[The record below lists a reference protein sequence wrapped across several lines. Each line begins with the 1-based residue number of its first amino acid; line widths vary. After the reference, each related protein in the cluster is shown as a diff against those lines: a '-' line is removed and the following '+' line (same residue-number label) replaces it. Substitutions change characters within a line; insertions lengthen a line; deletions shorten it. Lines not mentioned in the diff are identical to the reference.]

1 MSAMRSPAAT
11 PAAMNPLAR
20 ACTSPANCAAVT
32 SVQVP
37 SAVLRRSMTARGCS
51 AARRV
56 TTSAAFADAGISARA
71 GMLYSRKDL
80 SVLRPPESMFYL
92 MRVHVVSD
100 VHGTADALKTAGD
113 GADMLICLGDM
124 LLFLDYADH
133 TQGIFPEL
141 YGAEH
146 AREYIDLRTARRFDE
161 ARALT
166 AGIAAR
172 LTAERGTDLRTLTEE
187 AIRKQ
192 YAQLFGAL
200 AEPAY
205 LTYGNVDIPRLWD
218 SFRKPGHQVLDGGA
232 AMVGGVTFGFVGA
245 GLISPY
251 RTPNEVP
258 PSRYAEKLDAV
269 GTVDVLCTHIPPA
282 VPELLYDVQ
291 ARRMETGSTALLDVI
306 CRTQPRYALFG
317 HVHNPLARRVRI
329 GRTECVNV
337 GHFRATRVPYVV
349 EL

>member
-1 MSAMRSPAAT
+1 
-11 PAAMNPLAR
+11 
-20 ACTSPANCAAVT
+20 
-32 SVQVP
+32 
-37 SAVLRRSMTARGCS
+37 
-51 AARRV
+51 
-56 TTSAAFADAGISARA
+56 
-71 GMLYSRKDL
+71 
-80 SVLRPPESMFYL
+80 MFYL

-100 VHGTADALKTAGD
+100 VHGTSDALKTAGD

-133 TQGIFPEL
+133 TQGIFAEL
-141 YGAEH
+141 YGVEH
-146 AREYIDLRTARRFDE
+146 AKRYIDLRTARRFDE

-172 LTAERGTDLRTLTEE
+172 LTAERGADLRTLTER

-192 YAQLFGAL
+192 YAALFGAL

-205 LTYGNVDIPRLWD
+205 LTYGNVDVPGLWD
-218 SFRKPGHQVLDGGA
+218 SFRKPGHQVLDGGRA
-232 AMVGGVTFGFVGA
+232 VVEGVTFGFVGA

-258 PSRYAEKLDAV
+258 PSRYSEKLDAV
-269 GTVDVLCTHIPPA
+269 GAVDVLCTHIPPA
-282 VPELLYDVQ
+282 VPELLYDVR
-291 ARRMETGSTALLDVI
+291 ARRLETGSTALLDVI
-306 CRTQPRYALFG
+306 RRTQPRYAFFG

-337 GHFRATRVPYVV
+337 GHFRATRAPYVV

>member
-1 MSAMRSPAAT
+1 
-11 PAAMNPLAR
+11 
-20 ACTSPANCAAVT
+20 
-32 SVQVP
+32 
-37 SAVLRRSMTARGCS
+37 
-51 AARRV
+51 
-56 TTSAAFADAGISARA
+56 
-71 GMLYSRKDL
+71 
-80 SVLRPPESMFYL
+80 

-100 VHGTADALKTAGD
+100 VHGSADALKTAGD

-133 TQGIFPEL
+133 TQGIFAEL

-146 AREYIDLRTARRFDE
+146 AKEYIDLRTARRFDE

-172 LTAERGTDLRTLTEE
+172 LTADRGTDLRTLTER

-192 YAQLFGAL
+192 YADLFGAL

-218 SFRKPGHQVLDGGA
+218 SFRKPGHRVLDGGRTVVA
-232 AMVGGVTFGFVGA
+232 GVTFGFVGA

-258 PSRYAEKLDAV
+258 PAQYAEKLDAV
-269 GTVDVLCTHIPPA
+269 GAVDVLCTHIPPA

-291 ARRMETGSTALLDVI
+291 ARRMETGSTALLEVI
-306 CRTQPRYALFG
+306 RRTRPRYALFG
-317 HVHNPLARRVRI
+317 HVHNPLVRRVRI

-337 GHFRATRVPYVV
+337 GHFRATRTPYVV

>member
-1 MSAMRSPAAT
+1 
-11 PAAMNPLAR
+11 
-20 ACTSPANCAAVT
+20 
-32 SVQVP
+32 
-37 SAVLRRSMTARGCS
+37 
-51 AARRV
+51 
-56 TTSAAFADAGISARA
+56 
-71 GMLYSRKDL
+71 
-80 SVLRPPESMFYL
+80 MFYL

-100 VHGTADALKTAGD
+100 VHGTVDALKTAGD

-133 TQGIFPEL
+133 TQGIFAEL

-172 LTAERGTDLRTLTEE
+172 LTADRGTDLRSLTEE
-187 AIRKQ
+187 AIGRQ
-192 YAQLFGAL
+192 YAALFGAL

-218 SFRKPGHQVLDGGA
+218 SFRKPGHQVLDGGRA
-232 AMVGGVTFGFVGA
+232 VVDGVTFGFVGA
-245 GLISPY
+245 GLTSPY

-258 PSRYAEKLDAV
+258 PPVYAEKLDAV
-269 GTVDVLCTHIPPA
+269 GAVDVLCTHIPPA

-306 CRTQPRYALFG
+306 RRTQPRYAFFG

>member
-1 MSAMRSPAAT
+1 
-11 PAAMNPLAR
+11 
-20 ACTSPANCAAVT
+20 
-32 SVQVP
+32 
-37 SAVLRRSMTARGCS
+37 
-51 AARRV
+51 
-56 TTSAAFADAGISARA
+56 
-71 GMLYSRKDL
+71 
-80 SVLRPPESMFYL
+80 

-100 VHGTADALKTAGD
+100 VHGAADALKEAAD

-133 TQGIFPEL
+133 TQGIFAEL

-146 AREYIDLRTARRFDE
+146 AREYIELRTQRRFDE

-172 LTAERGTDLRTLTEE
+172 ITAERGTDLRSLTEA
-187 AIRKQ
+187 AIRRQ
-192 YAQLFGAL
+192 YAELFGAL

-205 LTYGNVDIPRLWD
+205 LTYGNVDVPRLWD
-218 SFRKPGHQVLDGGA
+218 TYRKPGHQVIDGGKTV
-232 AMVGGVTFGFVGA
+232 VGGVTFGFVGA

-258 PSRYAEKLDAV
+258 DSEYAAKLDAV

-282 VPELLYDVQ
+282 VPELLYDTK
-291 ARRMETGSTALLDVI
+291 ARRMETGSTALLEVI
-306 CRTQPRYALFG
+306 RRTQPRYALFG
-317 HVHNPLARRVRI
+317 HVHNPLVRRVRV

-349 EL
+349 DL